1 MTLAFNHDVLDTI
14 SRSLDDAGSS
24 LDKVGHTV
32 PATVDGGSGTP
43 AILGIMAKLVENSGQ
58 LVVGVKAV
66 SEAVEK
72 ANTGYLQ
79 QDAASAEDLQNAM
92 GAR

>member
-1 MTLAFNHDVLDTI
+1 MTLAFNHDVLETI
-14 SRSLDDAGSS
+14 SRSLDDAGSD
-24 LDKVGHTV
+24 LDDVGLTV
-32 PATVDGGSGTP
+32 PTTVDGGCGTP

-66 SEAVEK
+66 SAAVEK

-79 QDAASAEDLQNAM
+79 QDAGSAEDLQNAM
-92 GAR
+92 GTR